1 MACPGWAG
9 AGWLGL
15 GLAGLG
21 SGWPG
26 WAGAGWIP
34 KSIEILPK
42 KAKQRGLK
50 RGYVTTMEEGM
61 RTIEKITGEGR
72 YATMDNGTVYP
83 VRVIELAQKA
93 VTTHNA
99 QGRRRL
105 RQRIKRVPP

>member
-1 MACPGWAG
+1 VACPGWAG

-42 KAKQRGLK
+42 KANKQNK
-50 RGYVTTMEEGM
+50 PN
-61 RTIEKITGEGR
+61 KIS
-72 YATMDNGTVYP
+72 
-83 VRVIELAQKA
+83 
-93 VTTHNA
+93 
-99 QGRRRL
+99 
-105 RQRIKRVPP
+105 